1 MAQIKKIFGNLEPR
15 QIAIIAVVLLLCAG
29 GLYSLV
35 HWRKEADFKTL
46 YTGLAAE
53 DSAAVIQKL
62 KESGTE
68 YRLSDTG
75 DVISVPSTRLAELRL
90 QLAAAGLPRTGRI
103 GYEIFDKT
111 NLGATEFVE
120 HVNYGRALEGE
131 LERSVGALSEVEQA
145 RVHITFPKESVFVE
159 SRQPAKASVMMKL
172 KPGAHLSPRN
182 VMAVAHL
189 VSSAVEGLTPDGVS
203 ILDMQGNL
211 LSQPHPSSPE
221 DAASDSAL
229 DYRQKVERDLMQK
242 IAFTL
247 DPLLG
252 HDRYRASMSVDLDL
266 TSGEQS
272 EETVDPAK
280 SVMLQ
285 SQKTEEMIGGA
296 GSGGAGSGG
305 GIPGTA
311 SNLPRP
317 AQRAGSSSVTT
328 TRRTENITWQPSRVT
343 RTTKLPQGALKRM
356 SVALVLD
363 QEVKWEGTGKNVHKV
378 IVPPSAEELKSVK
391 DVVTAAI
398 GFVPERGD
406 LITVETLPFSETL
419 NQQQPEASMPIKP
432 VPASEDLWKSVTKLP
447 MPVLIG
453 VAAVVLVLLS
463 AVIFLLVRKG
473 GKKDKRMEMMEEH
486 KAIAGSAAAHAL
498 EASDAEAQIEAQMA
512 EREEEQRKADLA
524 SLASIKVPPVK
535 TKKAEVLAKQIREST
550 KKDSAGSAQ
559 LLQSWIHDR

>member
-1 MAQIKKIFGNLEPR
+1 MAMDQLKNIFGRLSLR
-15 QIAIIAVVLLLCAG
+15 QIATIAVALMVSVGA
-29 GLYSLV
+29 LYSMV
-35 HWRKEADFKTL
+35 HWRRETDFKTL

-53 DSAAVIQKL
+53 DAAAVIQKL

-68 YRLSDTG
+68 YRLSDSG
-75 DVISVPSTRLAELRL
+75 DMITVPSAKLAEQRL

-103 GYEIFDKT
+103 GFEIFDKT

-145 RVHITFPKESVFVE
+145 RVHITFPKDSVFVE
-159 SRQPAKASVMMKL
+159 SRQSAKASVMMKL
-172 KPGAHLSPRN
+172 KPGTRLSSRN

-189 VSSAVEGLTPDGVS
+189 ISSAVEGLTPDAVS

-211 LSQPHPSSPE
+211 LSRPQPSSPQ
-221 DAASDSAL
+221 DAESDAAL
-229 DYRQKVERDLMQK
+229 DYRQKVEHDLMQK
-242 IAFTL
+242 ISLTL

-285 SQKTEEMIGGA
+285 SQKTEEMIGGSS
-296 GSGGAGSGG
+296 SGGV
-305 GIPGTA
+305 PGTA

-317 AQRAGSSSVTT
+317 ASRPGSSGNTT
-328 TRRTENITWQPSRVT
+328 TRRTENISWQPSKVT
-343 RTTKLPQGALKRM
+343 RTTKLPQGTLKRM

-363 QEVKWEGTGKNVHKV
+363 QAVKWEGTGKSIHKV
-378 IVPPSAEELKSVK
+378 VVPPSPEILKSVK

-398 GFVPERGD
+398 GFVPDRGD
-406 LITVETLPFSETL
+406 LITVETLPFEETL
-419 NQQQPEASMPIKP
+419 NQPPPETTPPAKP
-432 VPASEDLWKSVTKLP
+432 APAAQDQWKNLMKLP
-447 MPVLIG
+447 LSVLIG
-453 VAAVVLVLLS
+453 AAVGVVLLL
-463 AVIFLLVRKG
+463 AGVVFLLTRRSG
-473 GKKDKRMEMMEEH
+473 AKKASVEVTEEH
-486 KAIAGSAAAHAL
+486 KPLPGSPEARAI
-498 EASDAEAQIEAQMA
+498 EASDVQAQLETQIA

-524 SLASIKVPPVK
+524 ALASIKVPPVK
-535 TKKAEVLAKQIREST
+535 TKKGEVLARQIRENT
-550 KKDSAGSAQ
+550 KKDSVAAANI
-559 LLQSWIHDR
+559 LQAWIHDR

>member
-1 MAQIKKIFGNLEPR
+1 MNQVKTIFGRLAPR
-15 QIAIIAVVLLLCAG
+15 QMAVIAIALLLCAG

-35 HWRKEADFKTL
+35 HWRKESDFKVL

-62 KESGTE
+62 KESGIE

-75 DVISVPSTRLAELRL
+75 DAISVPSTKLAEQRL

-103 GYEIFDKT
+103 GFEIFDKT

-131 LERSVGALSEVEQA
+131 LERSVGALSEVETA

-172 KPGAHLSPRN
+172 RPGMRLSPRN

-189 VSSAVEGLTPDGVS
+189 VSSAVEGLTPDAVS

-211 LSQPHPSSPE
+211 LSRPEPSSPE
-221 DAASDSAL
+221 DAASDAAL
-229 DYRQKVERDLMQK
+229 DYRQKVEHDLLQK
-242 IAFTL
+242 INATL

-252 HDRYRASMSVDLDL
+252 HDKYRASMSVDIDL

-280 SVMLQ
+280 SVMLA
-285 SQKTEEMIGGA
+285 SQKTEEVV
-296 GSGGAGSGG
+296 GGAGSGG

-317 AQRAGSSSVTT
+317 APRVGSGGTTT
-328 TRRTENITWQPSRVT
+328 TRRSENITWQPSRVT
-343 RTTKLPQGALKRM
+343 RTTKLPQGGLKRM

-363 QEVKWEGTGKNVHKV
+363 QAVKWEGTGKNLHKV
-378 IVPPSAEELKSVK
+378 VVPPSAEMMKSVK

-398 GFVPERGD
+398 GFVPDRGD
-406 LITVETLPFSETL
+406 LITVETLPFEETL
-419 NQQQPEASMPIKP
+419 NQPAPETGPAAKP
-432 VPASEDLWKSVTKLP
+432 TQANQDPWKTLTALP
-447 MPVLIG
+447 MPILIG
-453 VAAVVLVLLS
+453 GAVLVVLVI
-463 AVIFLLVRKG
+463 AGVIFMFTRKS
-473 GKKDKRMEMMEEH
+473 KKAHAQVDEGHR
-486 KAIAGSAAAHAL
+486 ALAGSEAHTDEAA
-498 EASDAEAQIEAQMA
+498 EAQAQIEAQMA
-512 EREEEQRKADLA
+512 DREEEQRKADLA
-524 SLASIKVPPVK
+524 ALASIKVPPVK
-535 TKKAEVLAKQIREST
+535 TKKAEVLAKQIRETT
-550 KKDSAGSAQ
+550 KKDSASSANV
-559 LLQSWIHDR
+559 LQAWIHDR

>member
-1 MAQIKKIFGNLEPR
+1 MAQLKNIFGSLAPR
-15 QIAIIAVVLLLCAG
+15 QIAVIAIALLLCAG
-29 GLYSLV
+29 LLYSLL

-62 KESGTE
+62 KESASD
-68 YRLSDTG
+68 YRLSETG
-75 DVISVPSTRLAELRL
+75 DVISVPSAKLAELRL

-103 GYEIFDKT
+103 GFEIFDKT

-145 RVHITFPKESVFVE
+145 RVHITFPKESVFAE
-159 SRQPAKASVMMKL
+159 SRQPSKASVMMKL

-189 VSSAVEGLTPDGVS
+189 VSSAVEGLTPDAVS
-203 ILDMQGNL
+203 VLDMQGNL
-211 LSQPHPSSPE
+211 LSQLTPSSPE
-221 DAASDSAL
+221 DAASEAGL
-229 DYRQKVERDLMQK
+229 DYRQKVEHDLLQK
-242 IAFTL
+242 ISSTL

-252 HDRYRASMSVDLDL
+252 HDRYRASMSVDIDL

-280 SVMLQ
+280 SVMLT
-285 SQKTEEMIGGA
+285 SQKSEETTG
-296 GSGGAGSGG
+296 GSGSG

-317 AQRAGSSSVTT
+317 PARSASSSTT
-328 TRRTENITWQPSRVT
+328 TRRSENITWQPSRVT
-343 RTTKLPQGALKRM
+343 RTTKLPQGGLKRM

-363 QEVKWEGTGKNVHKV
+363 QAVKWEGTGKNLHRVV
-378 IVPPSAEELKSVK
+378 VPPSEEMMKSVK

-398 GFVPERGD
+398 GFVPDRGD
-406 LITVETLPFSETL
+406 LITVETLPFEETL
-419 NQQQPEASMPIKP
+419 NQPPPDTVPSKP
-432 VPASEDLWKSVTKLP
+432 SPATPTSLKDMTKLP
-447 MPVLIG
+447 MPILIG
-453 VAAVVLVLLS
+453 AGALVLVLVA

-473 GKKDKRMEMMEEH
+473 GKKHATAEVEEPR
-486 KAIAGSAAAHAL
+486 AIAGSAESRAL
-498 EASDAEAQIEAQMA
+498 ESANAEAMLEAQMA
-512 EREEEQRKADLA
+512 DREEEQRKADLA
-524 SLASIKVPPVK
+524 ALASIKVPPVK
-535 TKKAEVLAKQIREST
+535 TKKGEVLAKQIRETT
-550 KKDSAGSAQ
+550 KKDSAASANI
-559 LLQSWIHDR
+559 LQSWIHDR

>member
-1 MAQIKKIFGNLEPR
+1 MNQVKSIFGSLSPR
-15 QIAIIAVVLLLCAG
+15 QMATIAAALLLCAG
-29 GLYSLV
+29 GLYALV
-35 HWRKEADFKTL
+35 HWKKEADFKVL

-68 YRLSDTG
+68 YRLSETG
-75 DVISVPSTRLAELRL
+75 DAISVPSAKLAEQRL

-103 GYEIFDKT
+103 GFEIFDKT

-131 LERSVGALSEVEQA
+131 LERSVSALSEVEQA
-145 RVHITFPKESVFVE
+145 RVHITFPKDSVFVE

-172 KPGAHLSPRN
+172 RPGMRLSPRN

-189 VSSAVEGLTPDGVS
+189 VSSAVEGLTPDAVS

-211 LSQPHPSSPE
+211 LSRPGPSSPE
-221 DAASDSAL
+221 DAASDAAL
-229 DYRQKVERDLMQK
+229 DYRQKVERDLLQK
-242 IAFTL
+242 INATL

-252 HDRYRASMSVDLDL
+252 HERYRASMSVDIDL

-280 SVMLQ
+280 SVMLA
-285 SQKTEEMIGGA
+285 SQKTEEVI
-296 GSGGAGSGG
+296 GGAGSGG

-317 AQRAGSSSVTT
+317 APRVGSGGTTT
-328 TRRTENITWQPSRVT
+328 TRRSENITWQASRVT

-363 QEVKWEGTGKNVHKV
+363 QAVKWEGSGKNLHKV
-378 IVPPSAEELKSVK
+378 VVPPSAEMMKSVK

-398 GFVPERGD
+398 GFVPDRGD
-406 LITVETLPFSETL
+406 LITVETLPFEESL
-419 NQQQPEASMPIKP
+419 NQPPPETGPPAKP
-432 VPASEDLWKSVTKLP
+432 TPANQDPWKNLTALP

-453 VAAVVLVLLS
+453 AAVLVVLLV
-463 AVIFLLVRKG
+463 AGVVFMFTRKSG
-473 GKKDKRMEMMEEH
+473 SKKAHVELDEDQR
-486 KAIAGSAAAHAL
+486 ALPGSAEAHAA
-498 EASDAEAQIEAQMA
+498 EGSDAQSQIEAQMA

-524 SLASIKVPPVK
+524 ALASIKVPPVK
-535 TKKAEVLAKQIREST
+535 TKKAEVLARQIRETT
-550 KKDSAGSAQ
+550 KKDSSASANV
-559 LLQSWIHDR
+559 LQSWIHDR

>member
-1 MAQIKKIFGNLEPR
+1 MNQVKTIFGRLAPR
-15 QIAIIAVVLLLCAG
+15 QMAVIAIALLLCAG

-35 HWRKEADFKTL
+35 HWRKEADFKVL

-62 KESGTE
+62 KESGIE

-75 DVISVPSTRLAELRL
+75 DAISVPSTKLAEQRL

-103 GYEIFDKT
+103 GFEIFDKT

-131 LERSVGALSEVEQA
+131 LERSVSSLSEVEQA

-172 KPGAHLSPRN
+172 RPGMRLSPRN

-189 VSSAVEGLTPDGVS
+189 VSSAVEGLTPDAVS

-211 LSQPHPSSPE
+211 LSRPEPSSPE
-221 DAASDSAL
+221 DAASDAAL
-229 DYRQKVERDLMQK
+229 DYRQKVEHDLLQK
-242 IAFTL
+242 INATL

-252 HDRYRASMSVDLDL
+252 HDKYRASMSVDIDL

-272 EETVDPAK
+272 EETVDPVK
-280 SVMLQ
+280 SVMLA
-285 SQKTEEMIGGA
+285 SQKTEEVVGG
-296 GSGGAGSGG
+296 SGSGG

-317 AQRAGSSSVTT
+317 APRVGSGGTTT
-328 TRRTENITWQPSRVT
+328 TRRSENITWQPSRVT
-343 RTTKLPQGALKRM
+343 RTTKLPQGGLKRM

-363 QEVKWEGTGKNVHKV
+363 QAVKWEGTGKNLHKV
-378 IVPPSAEELKSVK
+378 VVPPSAEMMKSVK

-398 GFVPERGD
+398 GFVPDRGD
-406 LITVETLPFSETL
+406 LITVQTLPFEETL
-419 NQQQPEASMPIKP
+419 NQPAPETG
-432 VPASEDLWKSVTKLP
+432 PATKSTPANQDPWKNLTALP
-447 MPVLIG
+447 MPILIG
-453 VAAVVLVLLS
+453 AAVLVVLLIGG
-463 AVIFLLVRKG
+463 VIFMFTRKSG
-473 GKKDKRMEMMEEH
+473 SKKPQAEIEEDQR
-486 KAIAGSAAAHAL
+486 ALRGEARANEAA
-498 EASDAEAQIEAQMA
+498 DAQAQIEAQMA
-512 EREEEQRKADLA
+512 DREEEQRKADLA
-524 SLASIKVPPVK
+524 ALASIKVPPVK
-535 TKKAEVLAKQIREST
+535 TKKAEVLAKQIRETT
-550 KKDSAGSAQ
+550 KKDSASSANV
-559 LLQSWIHDR
+559 LQAWIHDR

>member
-1 MAQIKKIFGNLEPR
+1 MNQVKTIFGRLAPR
-15 QIAIIAVVLLLCAG
+15 QMITIAVALLLCAG

-35 HWRKEADFKTL
+35 HWRKEADFKVL

-62 KESGTE
+62 KESGTD
-68 YRLSDTG
+68 YRLSETG
-75 DVISVPSTRLAELRL
+75 DAISVPSAKLAEQRL

-103 GYEIFDKT
+103 GFEIFDKT

-131 LERSVGALSEVEQA
+131 LERSVSALSEVEQA
-145 RVHITFPKESVFVE
+145 RVHITFPKDSVFVE

-172 KPGAHLSPRN
+172 RPGMRLSPRN

-189 VSSAVEGLTPDGVS
+189 VSSAVEGLTPDAVS

-211 LSQPHPSSPE
+211 LSRPEPSSPE
-221 DAASDSAL
+221 DAASDAAL
-229 DYRQKVERDLMQK
+229 DYRQKVEHDLLQK
-242 IAFTL
+242 ISATL

-252 HDRYRASMSVDLDL
+252 HEKYRASMSVDIDL

-280 SVMLQ
+280 SVMLT
-285 SQKTEEMIGGA
+285 SQKTEEMVGG
-296 GSGGAGSGG
+296 SGSGG
-305 GIPGTA
+305 GVPGTA

-317 AQRAGSSSVTT
+317 AARAGSGGTTT
-328 TRRTENITWQPSRVT
+328 TRRSENITWQPSRVT
-343 RTTKLPQGALKRM
+343 RTTKLPQGGLKRM

-363 QEVKWEGTGKNVHKV
+363 QAVKWEGTGKNLHKV
-378 IVPPSAEELKSVK
+378 VVPPSAEMLKSVK

-398 GFVPERGD
+398 GFVPDRGD
-406 LITVETLPFSETL
+406 LITVETLPFEETL
-419 NQQQPEASMPIKP
+419 NQPPPETG
-432 VPASEDLWKSVTKLP
+432 PAAKTTPANQDPWKNLTALP

-453 VAAVVLVLLS
+453 AAVLVVLLL
-463 AVIFLLVRKG
+463 AGAIFMFTRKSG
-473 GKKDKRMEMMEEH
+473 SKKAHVDMSEEH
-486 KAIAGSAAAHAL
+486 KALPGSTEEVMQAA
-498 EASDAEAQIEAQMA
+498 DAQAELEAQMA

-524 SLASIKVPPVK
+524 ALASIKVPIVK
-535 TKKAEVLAKQIREST
+535 TKKAEVLAKQIRETT
-550 KKDSAGSAQ
+550 KKDSAGSANI
-559 LLQSWIHDR
+559 LQAWIHDR

>member
-1 MAQIKKIFGNLEPR
+1 MDQLKSIFGRLSPR
-15 QIAIIAVVLLLCAG
+15 QIATIAVALLLSTGA
-29 GLYSLV
+29 LYAMV

-62 KESGTE
+62 KESGIE
-68 YRLSDTG
+68 YRLSETG
-75 DVISVPSTRLAELRL
+75 DVISVPSAKLAEQRL

-103 GYEIFDKT
+103 GFEIFDKT

-131 LERSVGALSEVEQA
+131 LERSVSALSEVEQA
-145 RVHITFPKESVFVE
+145 RVHITFPKDSVFVE

-172 KPGAHLSPRN
+172 KPGARLSPRN

-189 VSSAVEGLTPDGVS
+189 VSSAVEGLTPDAVS

-211 LSQPHPSSPE
+211 LSRPQPSSAE
-221 DAASDSAL
+221 DAESDAAL
-229 DYRQKVERDLMQK
+229 DYRQKVEHNLMQK
-242 IAFTL
+242 ISSTL

-266 TSGEQS
+266 TSGEQN
-272 EETVDPAK
+272 EETVDPVK

-285 SQKTEEMIGGA
+285 SQKTEEVIGGSA
-296 GSGGAGSGG
+296 SG

-317 AQRAGSSSVTT
+317 ASRPGSYGTST

-363 QEVKWEGTGKNVHKV
+363 QAVKWEGTGKSLHKV
-378 IVPPSAEELKSVK
+378 VVPPSAEMLKSVK

-406 LITVETLPFSETL
+406 LITVETLPFEETL
-419 NQQQPEASMPIKP
+419 NQPPPESASPTKP
-432 VPASEDLWKSVTKLP
+432 SPANQDVWKNLTKLP

-453 VAAVVLVLLS
+453 LAVGVLLLF
-463 AVIFLLVRKG
+463 AGVIFMLTRKFG
-473 GKKDKRMEMMEEH
+473 SRRASSVEMSEEN
-486 KAIAGSAAAHAL
+486 KALAASAGVHAI
-498 EASDAEAQIEAQMA
+498 EASEAQAQIEAQMA
-512 EREEEQRKADLA
+512 ERDEEQRKADLA
-524 SLASIKVPPVK
+524 ALASIRVPPVK
-535 TKKAEVLAKQIREST
+535 TKKGEVLAKQIRETT
-550 KKDSAGSAQ
+550 KKDPIGTANI
-559 LLQSWIHDR
+559 LQSWIHDR

>member
-1 MAQIKKIFGNLEPR
+1 MDQFKNIFGRLSTR
-15 QIAIIAVVLLLCAG
+15 QIATIGAALLLCAG
-29 GLYSLV
+29 ALYSMV

-53 DSAAVIQKL
+53 DAAAVIQKL

-75 DVISVPSTRLAELRL
+75 DVISVPSTKLAEQRL

-103 GYEIFDKT
+103 GFEIFDKT

-145 RVHITFPKESVFVE
+145 RVHITFPKDSVFVE

-172 KPGAHLSPRN
+172 KPGARLSPRN

-189 VSSAVEGLTPDGVS
+189 VSSAVEGLAPDAVS

-211 LSQPHPSSPE
+211 LSRPQPSSPE
-221 DAASDSAL
+221 DAESDAAL
-229 DYRQKVERDLMQK
+229 DYRQKVEHNLLQK
-242 IAFTL
+242 ISATL

-272 EETVDPAK
+272 EETVDPVK

-285 SQKTEEMIGGA
+285 SQKTEEVTGGSA
-296 GSGGAGSGG
+296 SG

-317 AQRAGSSSVTT
+317 ASRPGYSGTST
-328 TRRTENITWQPSRVT
+328 TRRSENISWQPSRVT
-343 RTTKLPQGALKRM
+343 RTTKLPQGSLKRM

-363 QEVKWEGTGKNVHKV
+363 QSVKWEGSGKNLHKV
-378 IVPPSAEELKSVK
+378 VVPPSPEMLKSVK

-398 GFVPERGD
+398 GFVPDRGD
-406 LITVETLPFSETL
+406 LITVETLPFEETL
-419 NQQQPEASMPIKP
+419 NQPPPDTTPAAKP
-432 VPASEDLWKSVTKLP
+432 GPAPPDSLKNLIKLP
-447 MPVLIG
+447 LPVLIG
-453 VAAVVLVLLS
+453 AAVAVLLVL
-463 AVIFLLVRKG
+463 AAIFMFVRRS
-473 GKKDKRMEMMEEH
+473 GKKKASAEMSDEH
-486 KAIAGSAAAHAL
+486 KALPGSAEAHAL
-498 EASDAEAQIEAQMA
+498 EAADAQSQLEAQMA
-512 EREEEQRKADLA
+512 DREEEQRKADLA
-524 SLASIKVPPVK
+524 ALASIKVPPVK
-535 TKKAEVLAKQIREST
+535 TKKAEVLAKQIRET
-550 KKDSAGSAQ
+550 AKKDSAAAANI
-559 LLQSWIHDR
+559 LQAWIHDR